1 VITRALGFLRAH
13 VTAALAGGLI
23 LGLSWPALAA
33 LFAPLLMP
41 AVFVLLVATLLRLD
55 WRAVATRAAAPG
67 RTLAILVWLAL
78 GTPAITFAVLTAF
91 DAPAPLTTAMV
102 LAAASAP
109 IVSSVPLA
117 MLLGLEGALAAV
129 AVVVTMVLLP
139 LYLPPLALTLLGLNL
154 GLGLWA
160 FMARLGMLVGGALA
174 LALVVRWRLPASRL
188 AAAGDAIDGIVVAM
202 LMVFA
207 IAIMDGVTAA
217 LFARPGIVLLYIGAS
232 FAANLGMQLLGTLVF
247 LRLGRV
253 AALTCGLVSGNR
265 NMAILLAVMA
275 GHADFDVIL
284 YFAVGQLPIYLL
296 PMLLHPVYRRFSA
309 PRGRPV

>member
-1 VITRALGFLRAH
+1 MRALGFLGAH
-13 VTAALAGGLI
+13 VTAALAGGVF
-23 LGLSWPALAA
+23 LGLLWPALAA
-33 LFAPLLMP
+33 LFAPLLVP

-55 WRAVATRAAAPG
+55 WRAVAARAAAPG
-67 RTLAILVWLAL
+67 RTLAMLLWLAL
-78 GTPAITFAVLTAF
+78 GTSTITFALLTAL
-91 DAPAPLTTAMV
+91 DAPVALVTAMV

-117 MLLGLEGALAAV
+117 MLLGLDGALAVV

-139 LYLPPLALTLLGLNL
+139 LYLPPLALSLLGLQLDL
-154 GLGLWA
+154 GLRA
-160 FMARLGMLVGGALA
+160 FMARLGALIGGALA
-174 LALVVRWRLPASRL
+174 VALVVRWRLPARRL
-188 AAAGDAIDGIVVAM
+188 AAAGQVIDGIVVAM
-202 LMVFA
+202 LIVFA

-217 LFARPGIVLLYIGAS
+217 LFARPGVVLLYVGAS
-232 FAANLGMQLLGTLVF
+232 FAANLGMQALGTLAF

-275 GHADFDVIL
+275 GHADFDVTL

-296 PMLLHPVYRRFSA
+296 PMLLHPVYRRFA
-309 PRGRPV
+309 ARGGRV

>member
-1 VITRALGFLRAH
+1 MRVLGFLGAH
-13 VTAALAGGLI
+13 VTAALAGGVF
-23 LGLSWPALAA
+23 LGLLWPALAA
-33 LFAPLLMP
+33 LLAPLLMP

-55 WRAVATRAAAPG
+55 WRAVAARAAAPG
-67 RTLAILVWLAL
+67 RTLAILAWLAL
-78 GTPAITFAVLTAF
+78 GTSTITFAVLTAL
-91 DAPAPLTTAMV
+91 DAPAPLITAMV

-117 MLLGLEGALAAV
+117 MLLGLDGALAAV
-129 AVVVTMVLLP
+129 AVIVTMVLLP

-160 FMARLGMLVGGALA
+160 FMARLGALVGGALA
-174 LALVVRWRLPASRL
+174 VAAVVRWRLTAQRL

-202 LMVFA
+202 LIVFA
-207 IAIMDGVTAA
+207 IAIMNGVTAA
-217 LFARPGIVLLYIGAS
+217 LFARPGIVLLYAGAS
-232 FAANLGMQLLGTLVF
+232 FAANLGLQSLGTLIF

-275 GHADFDVIL
+275 GHANFDVTL

-296 PMLLHPVYRRFSA
+296 PMMLRPVYRRFST
-309 PRGRPV
+309 PRGERT